1 MIEECLKMKMPE
13 PEYKYIF
20 NSVRV
25 TFYKTTQETTQEI
38 KKISTRNKII
48 EALEKNNSLTREDL
62 AKLTNVSSNAIKQQL
77 AKLKKEGRI
86 KRIGSTKTGHWRV
99 IDKITR

>member
-99 IDKITR
+99 MNQ

>member
-1 MIEECLKMKMPE
+1 MKMPE